1 MDGIKVGC
9 IPYVVMCDDYINM
22 YVYKYIYYMIVYMYR
37 TSLMLVD
44 KYHAPFRDPMA
55 EET

>member
-9 IPYVVMCDDYINM
+9 IPYVVMCDNYINM